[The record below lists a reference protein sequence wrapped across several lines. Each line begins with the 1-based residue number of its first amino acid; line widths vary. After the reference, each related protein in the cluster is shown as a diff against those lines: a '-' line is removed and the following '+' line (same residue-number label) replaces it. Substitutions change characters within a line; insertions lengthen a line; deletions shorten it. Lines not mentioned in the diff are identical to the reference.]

1 MSPVVVAAVI
11 IGALVVIGLATY
23 FSRDARLRRAMKAV
37 PLSTIAGATEGARV
51 RIVGRV
57 LARDRVLRGPLSHRE
72 CVAFRVLVETR
83 RQSGKSS
90 HWVKTIDEH
99 QEVDF
104 VLEDETGRAR
114 VESRGSDFLIV
125 LDHSDSSGFLNDA
138 SPELEA
144 FLSERGHQSTSFL
157 GMNKTMRYREGALE
171 TGEQI
176 AVVGLAHWEDDPEA
190 GAIDTGGGG
199 FRDAV
204 RKKRL
209 VLTASEGAALH
220 ASDDQATHG

>member
-1 MSPVVVAAVI
+1 MSPLVIACVV
-11 IGALVVIGLATY
+11 GAGIVLIGLTMY
-23 FSRDARLRRAMKAV
+23 FSRDAQLRRAMQAV
-37 PLSTIAGATEGARV
+37 PLSTVAGATEGARV

-57 LARDRVLRGPLSHRE
+57 VERDRTLAGPLSHRR

-125 LDHSDSSGFLNDA
+125 LDHSESSGFLNDA
-138 SPELEA
+138 TPELEE
-144 FLSERGHQSTSFL
+144 FLVARGHTSTSFL
-157 GMNKTMRYREGALE
+157 GTNKTMRYHEGALE
-171 TGEQI
+171 IGEQI

-199 FRDAV
+199 FRDAI

-209 VLTASEGAALH
+209 VLTASEGSPLH
-220 ASDDQATHG
+220 ASDDQATHA

>member
-1 MSPVVVAAVI
+1 
-11 IGALVVIGLATY
+11 
-23 FSRDARLRRAMKAV
+23 
-37 PLSTIAGATEGARV
+37 
-51 RIVGRV
+51 
-57 LARDRVLRGPLSHRE
+57 
-72 CVAFRVLVETR
+72 
-83 RQSGKSS
+83 
-90 HWVKTIDEH
+90 
-99 QEVDF
+99 
-104 VLEDETGRAR
+104 
-114 VESRGSDFLIV
+114 V